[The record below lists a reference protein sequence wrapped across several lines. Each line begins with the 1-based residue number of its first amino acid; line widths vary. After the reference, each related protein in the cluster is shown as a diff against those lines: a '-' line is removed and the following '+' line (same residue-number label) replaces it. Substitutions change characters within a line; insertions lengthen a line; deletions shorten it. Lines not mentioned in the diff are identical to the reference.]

1 MAKLT
6 LSLAGVDYDRTRSLF
21 DGRVRVDGCEIV
33 ATPMTP
39 EEAFHRAFKFQE
51 FDITELSMS
60 NYMTQLSRDACP
72 YVAIPAFVSR
82 MFRHSSIYIRT
93 DKGIDAP
100 EDLKGKIVGVREYPM
115 TAAMWVR
122 GILQDEYGVAP
133 ADIRWRNGGQ
143 EEPGRTQKV
152 QVQLPDDV
160 ELQPIPAD
168 ETLNGMLDR
177 GDLDAL
183 IAARAPSCLER
194 NDKVARLF
202 PDYRTD
208 EEAYYAKTGM
218 FPIMHLVGIRRSI
231 VEQHPWL
238 PVNVYLGYLEAK
250 RICYRRQAE
259 VGHLH
264 TTLPWPVDE
273 FEKARA
279 LMGEDFWPYG
289 ATENANEI
297 EAMTRYSVEQGLTE
311 RKLVAEELFAPS
323 TLDLPKL

>member
-1 MAKLT
+1 
-6 LSLAGVDYDRTRSLF
+6 
-21 DGRVRVDGCEIV
+21 
-33 ATPMTP
+33 
-39 EEAFHRAFKFQE
+39 
-51 FDITELSMS
+51 
-60 NYMTQLSRDACP
+60 
-72 YVAIPAFVSR
+72 
-82 MFRHSSIYIRT
+82 
-93 DKGIDAP
+93 
-100 EDLKGKIVGVREYPM
+100 M
-115 TAAMWVR
+115 TACVWMR
-122 GILQDEYGVAP
+122 GLLHHEYGVAP

-289 ATENANEI
+289 LEVNSKEVETLI
-297 EAMTRYSVEQGLTE
+297 RYSHEQGLTE
-311 RKLVAEELFAPS
+311 PGLSPRELFAE
-323 TLDLPKL
+323 TTREVAKI